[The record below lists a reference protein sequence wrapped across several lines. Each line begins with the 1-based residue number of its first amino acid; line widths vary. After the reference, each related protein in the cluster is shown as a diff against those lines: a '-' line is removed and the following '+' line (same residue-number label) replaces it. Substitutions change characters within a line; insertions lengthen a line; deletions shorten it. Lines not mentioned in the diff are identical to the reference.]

1 MRRNRGTTVHPH
13 ACGVYSSSSLGGSE
27 SGGPSPRMW
36 GLPRR
41 SSRAPERRP
50 VHPHAC
56 GVYVTS
62 WLAPSSAFGPS
73 PRMWGLLLG
82 ILGRPVPAR
91 SIPTHVGFTRCG
103 SLCCRSLSVHPHACG
118 VYQGPRWNGQPYIGP
133 SPRMWGLRKQ
143 KSSSQASHSVHP
155 HACGVYDA
163 SNPRW
168 SCCSGPSPRMWGL
181 LRRATW

>member
-73 PRMWGLLLG
+73 PRMWGLRGHAAARHRRL
-82 ILGRPVPAR
+82 R
-91 SIPTHVGFTRCG
+91 SIPTHVGFTTGPRRRP
-103 SLCCRSLSVHPHACG
+103 CRPPVHPHACG
-118 VYQGPRWNGQPYIGP
+118 VYSARHGHIELIIGP
-133 SPRMWGLRKQ
+133 SPRMWGLRRNPPTDTVITR
-143 KSSSQASHSVHP
+143 SIPTHVGFTLTAVTVFPTPPVHP
-155 HACGVYDA
+155 HACGVY
-163 SNPRW
+163 S
-168 SCCSGPSPRMWGL
+168 
-181 LRRATW
+181 